1 MSEEEEQ
8 SRGFRVTDRR
18 LSKRDEEESAE
29 EESRPERAEA
39 APGPAAP
46 PEAGAGE
53 IPPGGVPQP
62 DFGGFILSLAN
73 TALIHLGVA
82 PDPAGGSPEANIE
95 GAKQMIAILGI
106 LREKTQG
113 NLTEEEDRLLEQ
125 ILAELKMRFVDVV
138 GSAGSGGPAAPIS
151 GT

>member
-1 MSEEEEQ
+1 M
-8 SRGFRVTDRR
+8 
-18 LSKRDEEESAE
+18 
-29 EESRPERAEA
+29 
-39 APGPAAP
+39 
-46 PEAGAGE
+46 
-53 IPPGGVPQP
+53 I
-62 DFGGFILSLAN
+62 N
-73 TALIHLGVA
+73 LGVA

-95 GAKQMIAILGI
+95 GAKQMIDILGI

>member
-8 SRGFRVTDRR
+8 SRGFTVTDRR
-18 LSKRDEEESAE
+18 LSKRDAEESAE
-29 EESRPERAEA
+29 EAPRPERAEA
-39 APGPAAP
+39 APDPAAA

-53 IPPGGVPQP
+53 MPPSGVPQP

-73 TALIHLGVA
+73 TALINLGVA
-82 PDPAGGSPEANIE
+82 PDPAGGRPESNIE
-95 GAKQMIAILGI
+95 GAKQMIDILGI

-113 NLTEEEDRLLEQ
+113 NLTEEEDRLFEQ

-138 GSAGSGGPAAPIS
+138 RSAGSGGPAAPVS
-151 GT
+151 GA